1 MTWFN
6 GNSIAHFF
14 IWLLVSRYVGISWR
28 LFLVLSLGWELLEWL
43 LPFDFAVENLANKAT
58 DIIVN
63 IIGFATG
70 THWRKTHAS
79 PASENQPRT

>member
-6 GNSIAHFF
+6 GYSIAHFF

-43 LPFDFAVENLANKAT
+43 LPFEFAAESLANKAT
-58 DIIVN
+58 DVVVN
-63 IIGFATG
+63 ILGFSVG
-70 THWRKTHAS
+70 THLHQTHAPPTS
-79 PASENQPRT
+79 LNQPRR